1 MATYAVIESDT
12 VENVIVCDSKEL
24 AESVTG
30 KTCVEYTD
38 ENPAGIGWTYNYTSK
53 IFTSPSPYPSWILN
67 VETNSWEAP
76 TPRPEGGSYVW
87 NEESLSWIEDLSSDS
102 PE

>member
-1 MATYAVIESDT
+1 MATYAVIESDI

-24 AESVTG
+24 AENVTG

-38 ENPAGIGWTYNYTSK
+38 ENPAGIGWTYNSITQT
-53 IFTSPSPYPSWILN
+53 FTSPVTL
-67 VETNSWEAP
+67 ET
-76 TPRPEGGSYVW
+76 
-87 NEESLSWIEDLSSDS
+87 EESSDTN